1 MRNFNIP
8 HSVQQCWFIRH
19 ILVSLSTT
27 AVLLYLL
34 KHYSTVR
41 KTPREYLVCSCS
53 FGRSCALS
61 PHVLQLVDKR
71 LPRFLCRRGY
81 VHCPS
86 SLPASTSYTHRSE
99 TKTTCRGTSTI
110 HTVHYL
116 LIYTSKIRKRR
127 LKSSKEPQSN
137 WINLH
142 VRTVRNMKKSQS
154 NGLTGGTTESALSFM
169 GEFIS
174 AQERCLI

>member
-1 MRNFNIP
+1 MKSRKPCTEIHENGNKKMRNFNIP

-61 PHVLQLVDKR
+61 PHILQLVDKR
-71 LPRFLCRRGY
+71 LPRFLCRRGH

-86 SLPASTSYTHRSE
+86 FLPASTSCTHRSE
-99 TKTTCRGTSTI
+99 TKTTCRGISTL
-110 HTVHYL
+110 YL
-116 LIYTSKIRKRR
+116 LYGSLPTHFYKEDYSQFRR
-127 LKSSKEPQSN
+127 RDR
-137 WINLH
+137 H
-142 VRTVRNMKKSQS
+142 CGTR
-154 NGLTGGTTESALSFM
+154 GL
-169 GEFIS
+169 
-174 AQERCLI
+174 